1 MVIFMKKLTTLL
13 AVLTLAIVMVGCS
26 AKDIDVTIDKT
37 ATETDATE
45 VAESNEDAQSV
56 TVTPADED
64 SKEWWDTMFG
74 DSDDV
79 TVTEPAEDNSTETTT
94 DTASEDDKKSTVNS
108 GSSKTTDT
116 KTTETTATPQPTTEA
131 STKSTETSKSDNTPT
146 PTTGHT
152 HSWTTKTVVDKEAWS
167 EKVVDK
173 QAYDETVVDQEAYDD
188 YVLVSTTWIQ
198 NDTNEV
204 INTMDTNGNIISGV
218 TDKEWCKA
226 NHCLWCGYG
235 NYELYGDGYCS
246 HNCTGKGNY
255 DTVHHEAVTHTVH
268 HDATYKT
275 VNHPAETHTE
285 TYCTTCGATK

>member
-173 QAYDETVVDQEAYDD
+173 EAYDETVVDQEAYDEQ
-188 YVLVSTTWIQ
+188 VLDHVQWTQRDTGDDVS
-198 NDTNEV
+198 D
-204 INTMDTNGNIISGV
+204 
-218 TDKEWCKA
+218 
-226 NHCLWCGYG
+226 
-235 NYELYGDGYCS
+235 LYGIDLITWCDNHNCPYHAYNYDSSKPGYCGS
-246 HNCTGKGNY
+246 NATGKNVY
-255 DTVHHEAVTHTVH
+255 KTEHHEAVTHTVH